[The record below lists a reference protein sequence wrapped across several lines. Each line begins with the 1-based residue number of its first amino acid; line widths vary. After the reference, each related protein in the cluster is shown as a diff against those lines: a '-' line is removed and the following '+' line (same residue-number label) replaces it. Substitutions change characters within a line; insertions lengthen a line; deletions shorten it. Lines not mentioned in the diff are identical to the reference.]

1 MKNLNMREL
10 LLELFPLNRSL
21 TGEGLRESLRII
33 CRYVPLDIL
42 EYPSGMEC
50 FDWKVPDEWNVRDA
64 YVLDPSGNK
73 IIDFHDN
80 NLHLLGYSVPFEG
93 TVDCATLKEHLYTL
107 PDQPDAIPYVAS
119 FYERRWGFCISHEQ
133 YTGLSEGE
141 YQVRIDASLEP
152 GSLSIGE
159 GRIKGRSDREI
170 LLHSYLGHPSM
181 ANDQLSGPMS
191 LLLIYRWLLEHRED
205 LRYSYRILF
214 TPETV
219 GTISYLSTH
228 LVELQDKVIAGY
240 VLAFTGDAAALTY
253 KWSKDSDALA
263 NRAMMNACFACEE
276 EVRIRPYHP
285 LGADERQFNAPGINL
300 PVGCLMRS
308 APGEY
313 PEYHTSKD
321 DLSIIS
327 EKSIRGAAQMTIGA
341 IMNLEA
347 NCQLTPVHL
356 YCEPKLDKLGLYPT
370 LGKNVKGKHLGR
382 EILSVW
388 GLSDV
393 AQDLIEV
400 GDRLHKS
407 AYDLREACGLAE
419 SAGLIKTEY
428 EE

>member
-1 MKNLNMREL
+1 MKNLNMWGLLQEL
-10 LLELFPLNRSL
+10 YPLNRSL

-33 CRYVPLDIL
+33 RRHVPLDIL

-50 FDWKVPDEWNVRDA
+50 FDWTIPDEWNVVDA
-64 YVLDPSGNK
+64 YILDPSGNK
-73 IIDFHDN
+73 IIDFQEN
-80 NLHLLGYSVPFEG
+80 NLHLLGYSIPFEG
-93 TVDCATLKEHLYTL
+93 MVDLATLKEHLYTL
-107 PDQPDAIPYVAS
+107 PKQPDAIPYVAS
-119 FYERRWGFCISHEQ
+119 FYERRWGFCIKQEQ
-133 YTGLSEGE
+133 YDELTEGD
-141 YQVRIDASLEP
+141 YKIKIDASLEP

-159 GRIKGRSDREI
+159 GRIKGRSDKEI

-191 LLLIYRWLLEHRED
+191 LLLVYRWLLENQTD

-214 TPETV
+214 TPETI
-219 GTISYLSTH
+219 GTICYLSTH
-228 LVELQDKVIAGY
+228 LEELKENVVAGY
-240 VLAFTGDAAALTY
+240 VLAFTGDAAPLTY
-253 KWSKDSDALA
+253 KGSKDSDVLA

-276 EVRIRPYHP
+276 EVRTRPYHP

-327 EKSIRGAAQMTIGA
+327 EESIQGAADLIIGA
-341 IMNLEA
+341 VKNVEA
-347 NCQLTPVHL
+347 NCRLKPVHL
-356 YCEPKLDKLGLYPT
+356 YCEPKLDKKGLYPT
-370 LGKNVKGKHLGR
+370 LGKNAGGKHLGR

-388 GLSDV
+388 GLTDV
-393 AQDLIEV
+393 SEDLIEI
-400 GDRLHKS
+400 GDRLQRS
-407 AYDLREACGLAE
+407 AHSLREACRLAE
-419 SAGLIKTEY
+419 SAGLIETDC